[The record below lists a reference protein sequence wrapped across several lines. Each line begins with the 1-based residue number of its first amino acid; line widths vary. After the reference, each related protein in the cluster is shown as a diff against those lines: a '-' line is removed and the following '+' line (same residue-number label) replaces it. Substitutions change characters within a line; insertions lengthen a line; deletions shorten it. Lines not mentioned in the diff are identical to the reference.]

1 MFPIVFL
8 LDSAD
13 LEYLQRVWFKIL
25 YSLRRRGSCHLMTSI
40 RKEKYD
46 SIIDLIV
53 KLNRFLNKVKLRK
66 NIILKISL
74 WLNELNLKGTFK

>member
-1 MFPIVFL
+1 
-8 LDSAD
+8 
-13 LEYLQRVWFKIL
+13 
-25 YSLRRRGSCHLMTSI
+25 MTSI

-53 KLNRFLNKVKLRK
+53 KLNRFLKNVKLRK